1 MRLTFKQVEILQR
14 IERGNLDGSLID
26 LTQLRQSLSYTATK
40 QAVLCSVNHLAKR
53 DLIGRMGRESRNGS
67 LCTTLAITSN
77 GKAILN
83 TYAPSLKSVL
93 IEADGEYF
101 DELDEIFI

>member
-1 MRLTFKQVEILQR
+1 MRLTPKQVEILQR

-40 QAVLCSVNHLAKR
+40 QAVLCSINHLSKR
-53 DLIGRMGRESRNGS
+53 DLVGRMGRESRNGS

-93 IEADGEYF
+93 IEADGEDF
-101 DELDEIFI
+101 DEIDEIFI

>member
-1 MRLTFKQVEILQR
+1 MKLTPKQVEILKK

-53 DLIGRMGRESRNGS
+53 DLVGRRDENQEMA
-67 LCTTLAITSN
+67 LYVPHLTLQAMVRRS
-77 GKAILN
+77 
-83 TYAPSLKSVL
+83 
-93 IEADGEYF
+93 
-101 DELDEIFI
+101 